1 MFLVK
6 IINYMTYR
14 DLKIWL
20 IIAKITLFASTMQSL
35 SFYTYHSS
43 EIRSL
48 CFMKWLSQM
57 LQNSSIIGNPK
68 TQVAFFVMAYV
79 FCLLTAPRNENWI

>member
-35 SFYTYHSS
+35 SFYAYQSS

-57 LQNSSIIGNPK
+57 LQNSSLIGNTK
-68 TQVAFFVMAYV
+68 TQVAFFVMVYV
-79 FCLLTAPRNENWI
+79 FCLPTTK